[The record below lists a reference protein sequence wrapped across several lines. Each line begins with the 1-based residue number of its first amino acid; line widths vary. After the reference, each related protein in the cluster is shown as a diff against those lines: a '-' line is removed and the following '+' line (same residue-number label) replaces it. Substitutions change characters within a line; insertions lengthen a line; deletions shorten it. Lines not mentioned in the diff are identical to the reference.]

1 MIKALCYIYA
11 VSVIIGYAFAQS
23 ADSHLAQLVDTTN
36 MPLPSGRT
44 TTRPEYRSTESGILI
59 SYPLS
64 DMDAEEMLSIVR
76 QHTKEAILSILLNND
91 GSVSV
96 GTGMENV
103 SGTVFIF
110 RRENEKWILI
120 KQRSWLS

>member
-1 MIKALCYIYA
+1 
-11 VSVIIGYAFAQS
+11 
-23 ADSHLAQLVDTTN
+23 

-59 SYPLS
+59 SYSLS

-76 QHTKEAILSILLNND
+76 QRTQEAILSILLNND

-96 GTGMENV
+96 GTGIENV
-103 SGTVFIF
+103 SGTDFLF

>member
-1 MIKALCYIYA
+1 MIKALCYIFT
-11 VSVIIGYAFAQS
+11 VSVIIGCAFAQS
-23 ADSHLAQLVDTTN
+23 TGSHLAQLIDTTN

-59 SYPLS
+59 SYSLS

-76 QHTKEAILSILLNND
+76 QRTQEAILSILLNND

-96 GTGMENV
+96 GTGIENV
-103 SGTVFIF
+103 SGTDFLF